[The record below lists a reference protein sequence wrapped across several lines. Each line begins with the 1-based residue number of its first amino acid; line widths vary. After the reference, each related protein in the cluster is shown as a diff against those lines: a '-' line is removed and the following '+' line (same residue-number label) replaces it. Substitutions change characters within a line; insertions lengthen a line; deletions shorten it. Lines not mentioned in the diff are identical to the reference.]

1 MDNLNRPGNFW
12 APVYSDNP
20 TERKRCHQIQR
31 MIAKNCLSR
40 IEKATKLIQED
51 KLTLA
56 TLEAKFEM
64 AERYR
69 WGLGVPVDPKKSLEL
84 YISASEDG
92 HVKSAFEIATSYADK
107 KTKRLDIY
115 RNIPMARKIIGDALQ
130 AAENLDFK
138 QPDGDIEDLK
148 ALKEVID
155 LYIKDP
161 KFADM

>member
-1 MDNLNRPGNFW
+1 MNNLDRPGNFW
-12 APVYSDNP
+12 TPVYPDNP
-20 TERKRCHQIQR
+20 TERKRCHQIQKT
-31 MIAKNCLSR
+31 IAKNCMSR
-40 IEKATKLIQED
+40 IERATKLILED
-51 KLTLA
+51 KLTLS
-56 TLEAKFEM
+56 TLDAKFEM

-69 WGLGVPVDPKKSLEL
+69 WGLGVPVDPKKALEL
-84 YISASEDG
+84 YISASEVG

-115 RNIPMARKIIGDALQ
+115 RNIPMARKIIKDALL

-148 ALKEVID
+148 ALKGVID
-155 LYIKDP
+155 WYIKDP